1 MPVSLRAA
9 LSPIL
14 PGVTDT
20 IGGPAPAWLLRL
32 NSELDAAD
40 QRATAVAHG
49 LTPLEVNWRRSP
61 AEWSVGQ
68 CLEHLAIANEVY
80 LRAMAGSL
88 EGRRASLVAE
98 IAPGWF
104 GRLFIRTVIE
114 PSPKA
119 RRRRATKKIRPDAQ
133 VPPTVLDRFHATNR
147 AIREFMQR
155 ARHYDVNRIRFKN
168 PFIGMIRFTVGTG
181 LEILSRHE
189 RRHLLQAERIRAA
202 LDAAVRAR

>member
-1 MPVSLRAA
+1 MS
-9 LSPIL
+9 
-14 PGVTDT
+14 GVTNT

-32 NSELDAAD
+32 NSEFDAAD
-40 QRATAVAHG
+40 QRATAVVHG
-49 LTPLEVNWRRSP
+49 LTPHQLNWRPSP
-61 AEWSVGQ
+61 AQWSVGQ
-68 CLEHLAIANEVY
+68 CLEHLAITNEVY

-88 EGRRASLVAE
+88 EGRRAGLVAE

-114 PSPKA
+114 PSPKT
-119 RRRRATKKIRPDAQ
+119 RRWRAPKKIRPGTQ

-155 ARHYDVNRIRFKN
+155 ARNSDVNRIRFKN
-168 PFIGMIRFTVGTG
+168 PLIGIIRFTVGTG

-189 RRHLLQAERIRAA
+189 RRHLLQAERIRAV
-202 LDAAVRAR
+202 LDATVRAP

>member
-1 MPVSLRAA
+1 
-9 LSPIL
+9 L
-14 PGVTDT
+14 PGVTST

-49 LTPLEVNWRRSP
+49 LTPLELNWRRSP

-80 LRAMAGSL
+80 LRAMSGSL
-88 EGRRASLVAE
+88 AGRHAVLVAE

-104 GRLFIRTVIE
+104 GRWFIRTVIE
-114 PSPKA
+114 PSQT
-119 RRRRATKKIRPDAQ
+119 RRWRAPKKIRPGTQ
-133 VPPTVLDRFHATNR
+133 VPPSVLDRFQATNR

-168 PFIGMIRFTVGTG
+168 PFFGLIRFTVGTG
-181 LEILSRHE
+181 LEVMSRHE

-202 LDAAVRAR
+202 LDGAVRAP

>member
-1 MPVSLRAA
+1 MS
-9 LSPIL
+9 
-14 PGVTDT
+14 GVTNT
-20 IGGPAPAWLLRL
+20 IGGPAPAWWLRL

-49 LTPLEVNWRRSP
+49 LTPHQLNWRRSP
-61 AEWSVGQ
+61 AQWSVGQ

-80 LRAMAGSL
+80 LRAMSGSL
-88 EGRRASLVAE
+88 ERRRAGLVAE

-114 PSPKA
+114 PSPKT
-119 RRRRATKKIRPDAQ
+119 RRWRAPKKIRPGAQ
-133 VPPTVLDRFHATNR
+133 VPPTVLDRFHGSNR

-155 ARHYDVNRIRFKN
+155 ARHYDVNRIRFQN
-168 PFIGMIRFTVGTG
+168 PFVGMIRFTVGTG

-189 RRHLLQAERIRAA
+189 RRHLLQAEGIRAA
-202 LDAAVRAR
+202 LAATVRAP

>member
-1 MPVSLRAA
+1 RAA

-49 LTPLEVNWRRSP
+49 LTPHQLNWRRSL

-68 CLEHLAIANEVY
+68 CLEHLAIANEGY
-80 LRAMAGSL
+80 LRAMSGSL
-88 EGRRASLVAE
+88 EGRRAGLVAE

-104 GRLFIRTVIE
+104 DRLFIRTVIE
-114 PSPKA
+114 PSPKM
-119 RRRRATKKIRPDAQ
+119 RRWRAPKKIRPGAQ

-155 ARHYDVNRIRFKN
+155 ARHYDFNRTRLKN
-168 PFIGMIRFTVGTG
+168 PSIRMIRFTVGTG
-181 LEILSRHE
+181 QEILPRQE
-189 RRHLLQAERIRAA
+189 RRHLLHAERIRAA
-202 LDAAVRAR
+202 LAAAARPR

>member
-1 MPVSLRAA
+1 MS
-9 LSPIL
+9 
-14 PGVTDT
+14 GVTDT

-32 NSELDAAD
+32 KSELDAAD
-40 QRATAVAHG
+40 QRATAVARG
-49 LTPLEVNWRRSP
+49 LTPQQLNWRRSA

-80 LRAMAGSL
+80 LRAMSGSL
-88 EGRRASLVAE
+88 EGPRVGPVAE

-104 GRLFIRTVIE
+104 GRWFIRTVIE
-114 PSPKA
+114 PSPKP
-119 RRRRATKKIRPDAQ
+119 RRWRAPKKIRPGAQ
-133 VPPTVLDRFHATNR
+133 VPPSVLDRFHATNG

-155 ARHYDVNRIRFKN
+155 ARGYDVNRIRFKN
-168 PFIGMIRFTVGTG
+168 PFFGIIRFTVGTG

-202 LDAAVRAR
+202 LDAVVRAP